1 MLSNSLF
8 KRMPAIITTED
19 NDITHQISHLKNAF
33 GLLGEYSCEDGVDLR
48 VSCDHFSINKRDLP
62 PHILISMYGAGLR
75 AISKTLIS
83 RITDA
88 NRCVDQAALNSH
100 AKQGKT

>member
-33 GLLGEYSCEDGVDLR
+33 GLLGEYSCEDEGRSEGFVRPLLDQQARLAATHLDLNVWGWFAR
-48 VSCDHFSINKRDLP
+48 NIENLDL
-62 PHILISMYGAGLR
+62 
-75 AISKTLIS
+75 
-83 RITDA
+83 
-88 NRCVDQAALNSH
+88 SH
-100 AKQGKT
+100 Y